1 MADAIEVVVVGAG
14 YIGLE
19 VADQFVH
26 RGLKVTVV
34 ELQAQ
39 VIPLVDREIA
49 EPLNR
54 GSERNGVRLELG
66 RGVAAIEETDGAV
79 TGVTLADGT
88 RLSAGLVQ
96 MCIGVRPNVDLAVD
110 AGLTIRAGGGI
121 ATDAYMRTSDP
132 DIYAVGDAA
141 ERTRISPNSRSRMS
155 ARPLS
160 SKSFR
165 YATHPTPSTSDS
177 TIYATASARS
187 TPPDP
192 RWSPAA
198 AGSALTRRFAYWHST
213 ASRRSTISRAL
224 RPCGTLR

>member
-96 MCIGVRPNVDLAVD
+96 MCIGVRPNGRSCGRRRPDHQGRRRHRDGRLHAHVGSGHLC
-110 AGLTIRAGGGI
+110 GRGRCR
-121 ATDAYMRTSDP
+121 TDADLSEFQVADVRE
-132 DIYAVGDAA
+132 AA
-141 ERTRISPNSRSRMS
+141 ELEELPLCDAPHAKHIRFDQMLGARQIDLGCRGGSRTRS
-155 ARPLS
+155 ARFS
-160 SKSFR
+160 AKSR
-165 YATHPTPSTSDS
+165 
-177 TIYATASARS
+177 IR
-187 TPPDP
+187 
-192 RWSPAA
+192 PAA
-198 AGSALTRRFAYWHST
+198 PPRDL
-213 ASRRSTISRAL
+213 
-224 RPCGTLR
+224 